1 MEKQISAL
9 VTGGAGFIG
18 ANLCRRLLADGK
30 RVVCID
36 NFYSSTESNIAD
48 LLRNPD
54 FTFLLHDVM
63 QEFDVPA
70 DEIYH
75 LAAPA
80 SPVHYQK
87 DPVYTLQTIVFGTV
101 HALQCA
107 QRHGAKLLLSSTS
120 EIYGNPDVH
129 PQKESYHGNV
139 NPNGPRACY
148 DEGKRC
154 AETFCSDYRRSRNV
168 DTKII
173 RIFNTYGPY
182 MHPKDGRVISE
193 FIIKMLHGEPV
204 TIHGSGRQTR
214 SFCYIDD
221 LVDGIA
227 RMMASDFAGPVN
239 LGNPYEITVLQ
250 LVEEIARQLGVP
262 VRIRHDEA
270 LVDEPNRRRPDIS
283 MAQELL
289 DWQPHIALSDGI
301 ARTIDYFRE
310 RDDRTD
316 GNI

>member
-54 FTFLLHDVM
+54 LTFLLHDVM

-87 DPVYTLQTIVFGTV
+87 DPVYTLQTIVVGTV

-107 QRHGAKLLLSSTS
+107 QRHGAKLLLYSTS
-120 EIYGNPDVH
+120 DIYGIPDVH
-129 PQKESYHGNV
+129 PQNESYPGIV

-148 DEGKRC
+148 DDGKRC
-154 AETFCSDYRRSRNV
+154 AETFCSIPSFRERRYKNLFEYSIPTV
-168 DTKII
+168 HKCT
-173 RIFNTYGPY
+173 
-182 MHPKDGRVISE
+182 PKTGALSANLLS
-193 FIIKMLHGEPV
+193 KCLHGETGLRSMVPV
-204 TIHGSGRQTR
+204 VRRGR
-214 SFCYIDD
+214 FAIIDD
-221 LVDGIA
+221 LVDG
-227 RMMASDFAGPVN
+227 M
-239 LGNPYEITVLQ
+239 TV
-250 LVEEIARQLGVP
+250 
-262 VRIRHDEA
+262 
-270 LVDEPNRRRPDIS
+270 
-283 MAQELL
+283 
-289 DWQPHIALSDGI
+289 
-301 ARTIDYFRE
+301 
-310 RDDRTD
+310 
-316 GNI
+316 